1 MALLWLAGMGKV
13 RLFGIVTTLLACL
26 AVTGCSPFGAC
37 PAIGWSNVVEVHL
50 NGNVSEVASVELCV
64 DGVCSTSTPYD
75 SAPFEP
81 RQMTTLGPEQLP
93 SISPA
98 PAATYSPYFSTR
110 VDERTWKFQVQISTP
125 GSVTLRALS
134 TAGTVL
140 AEKDVVLEWRRVG
153 GTEQCGGPGVA
164 GPVSLDIPS

>member
-1 MALLWLAGMGKV
+1 MGKI
-13 RLFGIVTTLLACL
+13 RLFGLVATLLACL
-26 AVTGCSPFGAC
+26 TTTGCSPFGAC

-64 DGVCSTSTPYD
+64 AGVCSTSTPGPLG
-75 SAPFEP
+75 SFEP
-81 RQMTTLGPEQLP
+81 RQITTLGPEQLP

-98 PAATYSPYFSTR
+98 PAATYSPYSSTR
-110 VDERTWKFQVQISTP
+110 VDERTWKIQVQMSTP
-125 GSVTLRALS
+125 GSATIHALS

-164 GPVSLDIPS
+164 GPISLDIPS